1 VSDLTS
7 ARWDDDDA
15 LLTELRAALDVPA
28 VPEHVV
34 AAAKAAYTWRTIDEE
49 LAFAVLVYDS
59 SLDDSALV
67 RGEGPRTL
75 LFEGDQLS
83 VEIEVTE
90 QSVIGQLIPPGP
102 GRITLTNPA
111 GPVAETDAD
120 EVGCFV
126 LPRPGRGAVRLICR
140 CGEDALCTPWLPL

>member
-1 VSDLTS
+1 MSRGVSDLTS

-67 RGEGPRTL
+67 RGK
-75 LFEGDQLS
+75 
-83 VEIEVTE
+83 V
-90 QSVIGQLIPPGP
+90 
-102 GRITLTNPA
+102 
-111 GPVAETDAD
+111 
-120 EVGCFV
+120 
-126 LPRPGRGAVRLICR
+126 RGLCCSRAISCR
-140 CGEDALCTPWLPL
+140 WRSR